1 MTGLDK
7 QTEEQWEKKLKIKT
21 GGGMDH
27 RADGENYPYEP
38 TPYPVLVRLAESGYI
53 SRESCLLDYGCG
65 KGRACLLLSYLTG
78 CRATGIDYQEELI
91 RAARKNLSSCGTDM
105 VTFLHRKAEE
115 YQITDEDTF
124 FFFNPF
130 SELILKKVL
139 DEILW
144 SWYEEPRAMRLMF
157 YYPADDTVS
166 LLMTVQE
173 LMFLDEID
181 CGDFFDGND
190 SRERILIFETETL
203 PSF

>member
-1 MTGLDK
+1 MTEREWDK
-7 QTEEQWEKKLKIKT
+7 RLRVRTT
-21 GGGMDH
+21 GREDEANAH
-27 RADGENYPYEP
+27 YAPYEP
-38 TPYPVLVRLAESGYI
+38 TPYPVLERLADSGHI
-53 SRESCLLDYGCG
+53 RRRDRLLDYGCG
-65 KGRACLLLSYLTG
+65 KGRACLLLTYLTG

-91 RAARKNLSSCGTDM
+91 RAAMKNLSSCRTDM

-144 SWYEEPRAMRLMF
+144 SWYEEPRTMRLMF
-157 YYPADDTVS
+157 YYPADETVS
-166 LLMTVQE
+166 LLMTVRE

-181 CGDFFDGND
+181 CSDLFDGND